1 VNAAGVPETPK
12 VTIKFDADQPHQ
24 LAAIESV
31 VRLFHGQP
39 IAASPNGMAALPGSD
54 LGELGTGNALTVAS
68 RQIGANL
75 REVQEQNAIPP
86 HLQGALAP
94 EGGPGSL
101 DFSVEME
108 TGTGKTYAYLR
119 TIFELHKTYGWT
131 KFVIVVPSVAIREGV
146 ESSLRLLSGHLA
158 TLYDGVHYDNW
169 VYDSKVPSRL
179 RIFAQA
185 DYLQILV
192 INIDA
197 FNRPDTN
204 LIFRS
209 QDQMMGQAPIEFIR
223 AAAPIVI
230 LDEPQN
236 MESDTARIAL
246 AGLSPLFILRY
257 SATHLHAYHQIFR
270 LTPAAAYQAG
280 LVKQIE
286 VWSVQEDENA
296 NRPFI
301 RLKEVAAGKKSITA
315 RIELDVRTPSGV
327 RRKTVACSVARNR
340 DLREVAD
347 REAYEGYVIA
357 EIRTGEVEF
366 ENGVMVTVG
375 QALGADRDVISRVQI
390 QTAVAQHFDRELEIT
405 ERVEAGEISPTKVLS
420 LFFVD
425 RVENYWPADAKFRR
439 WFEAEYE
446 RLRKRVKYAP
456 LDLPPVRSVHDGYFA
471 KDRAT
476 GVAKDTRGRTLADGE
491 AYELIMRD
499 KERLLSL
506 QEPLRFIFS
515 HSALREGWDNP
526 NVFVITTLDEGRSEI
541 RKRQEIGRG
550 LRLPVMSD
558 GTRCA
563 NREVATLA
571 IVANESYD
579 EFAAQLQEEIEEET
593 GTEFDRRAIKSGRSR
608 RRVELRTGYQENP
621 AFLALWERIK
631 TRTTYRVEYDS
642 DALVQAALRHLAEQP
657 PVEHGFVRAKRA
669 ALDVNDDGVS
679 GELLGE
685 KAPIELQEKFAVPDL
700 LSYLSET
707 LPVSRATIA
716 RILSSCGRLGE
727 AAINP
732 QQFIEQV
739 QAAIRVAAAE
749 QMVEGIRYTQ
759 RPQRG
764 GDSEYNM
771 RLFAERELVSYED
784 NLVPVDKSIYSDVVY
799 DSEVERK
806 IALALNSREDVVL
819 FLKLPDWFQVET
831 PLGSYN
837 PDWAIVKADAEG
849 KENLFLVRESK
860 GTRDLDKLRL
870 EERLKILFAAEH
882 FKAIGASFGVVDSA
896 SQI

>member
-1 VNAAGVPETPK
+1 MKTEGVQEASRVK
-12 VTIKFDADQPHQ
+12 IKFDADQPHQ
-24 LAAIESV
+24 LAAIEAV
-31 VRLFHGQP
+31 VGLFHGQQ
-39 IAASPNGMAALPGSD
+39 IATSPGGMMALPGSNF
-54 LGELGTGNALTVAS
+54 GELGTGNALTIAD

-75 REVQEQNAIPP
+75 REVQERNAIPP
-86 HLQGALAP
+86 HLRGDLTP
-94 EGGPGSL
+94 EGWPGSL

-119 TIFELHKTYGWT
+119 TIFELYKTYGWT
-131 KFVIVVPSVAIREGV
+131 KFTIVVPGVAIREGV
-146 ESSLRLLSGHLA
+146 ESSLRLLADHFAS
-158 TLYDGVHYDNW
+158 LYGGVHYDSW
-169 VYDSKVPSRL
+169 VYDSKAPSRL
-179 RIFAQA
+179 RTFSQA
-185 DYLQILV
+185 DYLQILI

-204 LIFRS
+204 LIFRP
-209 QDQMMGQAPIEFIR
+209 QDQMMGQAPIELIR

-236 MESDTARIAL
+236 MESDTARSAL
-246 AGLSPLFILRY
+246 ASLSPLFTLRY
-257 SATHLHAYHQIFR
+257 SATHLHAYHQVFR

-296 NRPFI
+296 NRPFL
-301 RLKEVAAGKKSITA
+301 RLKEVVAGKRSITA
-315 RIELDVRTPSGV
+315 RVELDVRTPSGV
-327 RRKTVACSVARNR
+327 RRKTVACSVSRNR

-366 ENGVMVTVG
+366 ENGITVTEG
-375 QALGADRDVISRVQI
+375 EALGADRDVISRVQI
-390 QTAVAQHFDRELEIT
+390 QTAIAQHLDRELEIR
-405 ERVEAGEISPTKVLS
+405 ERAEAGEIAPTKVLS

-425 RVENYWPADAKFRR
+425 RVENYWPGDGKFRL

-446 RLRKRVKYAP
+446 RLRKRSKYAP
-456 LDLPPVRSVHDGYFA
+456 LDLPSAKSVHDGYFA

-476 GVAKDTRGRTLADGE
+476 GVAKDTRGGTLADGE

-506 QEPLRFIFS
+506 EEPLCFIFS

-550 LRLPVMSD
+550 LRLPVMND

-571 IVANESYD
+571 VVANESYD
-579 EFAAQLQEEIEEET
+579 EFAAQLQQEIEEET
-593 GTEFDRRAIKSGRSR
+593 GAEFDQRFIKSGRSR
-608 RRVELRTGYQENP
+608 RRVELRDGYQQNP
-621 AFLALWERIK
+621 AFVALWEHIRP
-631 TRTTYRVEYDS
+631 RTAYRVEYDS
-642 DALVQAALRHLAEQP
+642 EALVKAALQHLAEQP
-657 PVEHGFVRAKRA
+657 SLEHSFVRAKRA
-669 ALDVNDDGVS
+669 ALQVDDAGVS

-685 KAPIELQEKFAVPDL
+685 KAPVELQEDFPVPDL
-700 LSYLSET
+700 LTYLSET
-707 LPVSRATIA
+707 LPVSRGTIA
-716 RILSSCGRLGE
+716 RVLSACGRLGE

-739 QAAIRVAAAE
+739 QAAIRIAAAE
-749 QMVEGIRYTQ
+749 QMVEGIKYTR
-759 RPQRG
+759 RPTKG
-764 GDSEYNM
+764 GESEYDM

-784 NLVPVDKSIYSDVVY
+784 NMVPVDKSIYSDVVY

-806 IALALNSREDVVL
+806 IALALNGREDVVL
-819 FLKLPDWFQVET
+819 FLKLPDWFQIET

-837 PDWAIVKADAEG
+837 PDWAIVKADGEG
-849 KENLFLVRESK
+849 EENLYLVRESK

-870 EERLKILFAAEH
+870 EERLKILFAAKH
-882 FKAIGASFGVVDSA
+882 FEEIGTSFAVVDSA